1 MFIQNKIEES
11 AAKIVSSSLAAANV
25 TTWEVR
31 GNFDAEIINPP
42 LVKVVCDKSEPL
54 YPQLNIGISKVQ
66 LSIVT
71 FAVKA
76 ETAAQDFESVSN
88 TVMNPFFANNIAA
101 TLQANTTNVT
111 VKCVYETGFEVVTL
125 EDGWMATLQLEVVAG
140 RTS

>member
-1 MFIQNKIEES
+1 MFIQNKIEEA
-11 AAKIVSSSLAAANV
+11 AAKIVSSSLATANV